1 MDAHEKKE
9 LTAADSRQDNVLSK
23 LKVLAKELDYGTFQ
37 AEVKIAD
44 GRIVEVRYREFV
56 GVIR

>member
-9 LTAADSRQDNVLSK
+9 LTAADARQDNIFLK
-23 LKVLAKELDYGTFQ
+23 LKEFAKEHNYGTFQ
-37 AEVKIAD
+37 AEVKICD
-44 GRIVEVRYREFV
+44 GRIVEIRHRDFV

>member
-9 LTAADSRQDNVLSK
+9 LTAADGRQDNIFLK
-23 LKVLAKELDYGTFQ
+23 LKVLAKEFDYGTFQ
-37 AEVKIAD
+37 AEVKVAD
-44 GRIVEVRYREFV
+44 GRIVEVRYREFI